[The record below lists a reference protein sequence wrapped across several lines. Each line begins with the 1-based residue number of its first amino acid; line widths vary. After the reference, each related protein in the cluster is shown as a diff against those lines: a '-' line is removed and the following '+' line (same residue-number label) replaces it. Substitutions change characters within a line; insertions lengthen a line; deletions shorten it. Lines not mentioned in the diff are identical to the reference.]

1 MSHVITHR
9 SHRFRSIGVVIT
21 ALTLAMVGCDT
32 TETPDLELNR
42 EVESVEP
49 DADVE
54 VTPDGEADVDIDP
67 NVSD

>member
-1 MSHVITHR
+1 
-9 SHRFRSIGVVIT
+9 
-21 ALTLAMVGCDT
+21 MVGCDT